1 MSLSERF
8 EGAYQQFST
17 TFFTK
22 VRLHRAGLRPY
33 SSEEFREDLYGIAR
47 AYALCGESLWCYF
60 RMLHPGPMLGKP
72 LKRSPFKFSEVKRS
86 VEEEMDDPERLRRTR
101 GAVLGIA
108 IILTLF
114 GLIMLAPALYWAALS
129 HWHEAIPLLLIGP
142 VACIFAFNFYV
153 TWLRLRQ
160 RDGDE

>member
-1 MSLSERF
+1 VVLFQDASSW
-8 EGAYQQFST
+8 
-17 TFFTK
+17 
-22 VRLHRAGLRPY
+22 PY
-33 SSEEFREDLYGIAR
+33 AR
-47 AYALCGESLWCYF
+47 KALKAISF
-60 RMLHPGPMLGKP
+60 QILG
-72 LKRSPFKFSEVKRS
+72 SKRS

-101 GAVLGIA
+101 AAVLGIA

-160 RDGDE
+160 RDGDK